1 MRRPADGGKGVADA
15 GERRSRHQEA
25 DAMLAADIRAFR
37 RAHGLTQE
45 DFGERVG
52 VVGATV
58 RRYETE
64 GMMPSAVVFAA
75 MARLGPA
82 TVPVPIPPD
91 GVALKPV
98 PVSPDPSRWPPG
110 SF

>member
-1 MRRPADGGKGVADA
+1 MRRPARGGTRVAGA
-15 GERRSRHQEA
+15 GEWRSCHQEA

-37 RAHGLTQE
+37 SAHGLTQE
-45 DFGERVG
+45 AFGERVG
-52 VVGATV
+52 VVGSTV

-64 GMMPSAVVFAA
+64 GMIPSAAVFAA

-82 TVPVPIPPD
+82 TVPVPLPPP
-91 GVALKPV
+91 GASLKPV